1 MHWGYISGQ
10 GTPWRLS
17 CQARVMVALRGR
29 PACGGSAALIH
40 PITCFLVSLPFPSA
54 KACGNRRASRWAKLS
69 TCSRIGCH
77 SGDGF
82 WEQMGTKPPAWG
94 GISAEGT
101 QETQGFTVV
110 GLILWARGPRFRS
123 AECDGGGSIFAPLT
137 RAPEQCLENR
147 GVSIA
152 KNGCR
157 RRYVLYLQSTC
168 NFPSW
173 TSRVRSPSPAPTLQR

>member
-1 MHWGYISGQ
+1 MHWVYISGQ

-17 CQARVMVALRGR
+17 RQARVIVALRGR

-82 WEQMGTKPPAWG
+82 WEQMGTKSPGLG
-94 GISAEGT
+94 GVFAEGAV
-101 QETQGFTVV
+101 ETQGFTVV
-110 GLILWARGPRFRS
+110 GLILGARGPRFESARPDQHPKGLRAQSGFSKSTSSYHAHAFHKVLTTFDAASRFS
-123 AECDGGGSIFAPLT
+123 AETA
-137 RAPEQCLENR
+137 
-147 GVSIA
+147 
-152 KNGCR
+152 
-157 RRYVLYLQSTC
+157 
-168 NFPSW
+168 
-173 TSRVRSPSPAPTLQR
+173 RV